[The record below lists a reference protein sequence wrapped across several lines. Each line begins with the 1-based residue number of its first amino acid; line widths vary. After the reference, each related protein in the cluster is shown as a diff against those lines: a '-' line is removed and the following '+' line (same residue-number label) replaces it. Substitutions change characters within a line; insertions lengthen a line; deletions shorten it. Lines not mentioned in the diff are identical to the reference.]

1 MLAKALNQAL
11 DVLNDTLL
19 SRASP
24 LPHKP
29 SCYTSPLITR
39 SKRRMLWCSPLTAAA
54 HSRMIAIPRPL
65 RLTFYS
71 LLIIAGA
78 VLAASVAIRQAERQS
93 LVDDAGRANQQLA
106 LYANSLHTLIE
117 RYRALPAVLAL
128 DSEMIRALKGPLDP
142 ATQEV
147 LNHKLERIN
156 GAAQSSTLELMD
168 RSGLAVAASNW
179 RLPSSYVGHNYA
191 FRPYFSQTRSQGT
204 GRFYA
209 VGVTTGIPGY
219 FLSSAVVDEQE
230 QFLGAMVVKLEFPEL
245 EREWAQGDDL
255 LLVSDA
261 RGIVFIANKPGWRY
275 RNLRPLSANDLAEL
289 KATRQYD
296 KKQLQPLDTQTL
308 QRFDENSHL
317 VRVAGPEGNANYI
330 WESLPLKAEG
340 WTLHLLRKPQVAFED
355 QRNAGL
361 AAAGLWLALVFLL
374 LFLTQRWRLARLR
387 QRSREELERLVQERT
402 QALRTAQ
409 DGLVQSAKLA
419 ALGQMSAALAHEINQ
434 PLTTQ
439 RMQLATLRL
448 LLDHG
453 RIDDA
458 YQALTPLDDMLTRMA
473 ALTGHLKTFARKSPS
488 GLRERLDLATVVD
501 QSLHLLDARLRDE
514 AIGTVLDLTRPA
526 WVRGDAIRLE
536 QVLINLLR
544 NALDAMANKPRKRL
558 EIRLHAD
565 QQLWHLSV
573 SDSGGGIAEEHLNNV
588 FDPFFTTKPV
598 GDGLGL
604 GLAVSYAIV
613 HELGGRLSVANQG
626 DGAVFTLT
634 LPIALE
640 APDLC

>member
-1 MLAKALNQAL
+1 
-11 DVLNDTLL
+11 
-19 SRASP
+19 
-24 LPHKP
+24 
-29 SCYTSPLITR
+29 
-39 SKRRMLWCSPLTAAA
+39 
-54 HSRMIAIPRPL
+54 MIAIPRPL
-65 RLTFYS
+65 RLTFYT
-71 LLIIAGA
+71 LLIVAGT
-78 VLAASVAIRQAERQS
+78 VLAASTAIRHAERQA
-93 LVDDAGRANQQLA
+93 LADDAARANQQLA

-128 DSEMIRALKGPLDP
+128 DSEMISALKGPLDTS
-142 ATQEV
+142 TQDL
-147 LNHKLERIN
+147 LNRKLERIN
-156 GAAQSSTLELMD
+156 DAAQSSTLELMD
-168 RSGLAVAASNW
+168 RNGLAVAASNW
-179 RLPSSYVGHNYA
+179 NLPSSYVGHNYA
-191 FRPYFSQTRSQGT
+191 FRPYFQQTLSQGT
-204 GRFYA
+204 GHFYA
-209 VGVTTGIPGY
+209 VGVTTGVPGY
-219 FLSSAVVDEQE
+219 FLSSAVLDERQ
-230 QFLGAMVVKLEFPEL
+230 QFIGAMVVKLEFPEL
-245 EREWAQGDDL
+245 EHEWAQGNDL

-261 RGIVFIANKPGWRY
+261 RGIVFIANQPDWRY
-275 RNLRPLSANDLAEL
+275 RALRPLSDNDHAEL

-296 KKQLQPLDTQTL
+296 KKTLLPLDTQVL
-308 QRFDENSHL
+308 QHFGDNSHL
-317 VRVAGPEGNANYI
+317 MRVVGPESNAQYI
-330 WESLPLKAEG
+330 WETLPLKAEG

-361 AAAGLWLALVFLL
+361 AAAGSWLALVFLL

-387 QRSREELERLVQERT
+387 QRSREELELLVDERT
-402 QALRTAQ
+402 RALRTAQ

-434 PLTTQ
+434 PLTAQ

-453 RIDDA
+453 RVDDA
-458 YQALTPLDDMLTRMA
+458 YKALTPLDDMLTRMA

-501 QSLHLLDARLRDE
+501 QSLLLLDARLRDE
-514 AIGTVLDLTRPA
+514 AIGTLLDLTRPA

-544 NALDAMANKPRKRL
+544 NALDAMADKPHKRL

-565 QQLWHLSV
+565 QQLWRLTV
-573 SDSGGGIAEEHLNNV
+573 IDSGGGIAEEHLNNV

-613 HELGGRLSVANQG
+613 HELGGRLGAANQG
-626 DGAVFTLT
+626 DGAIFTLT

-640 APDLC
+640 TPELC

>member
-1 MLAKALNQAL
+1 
-11 DVLNDTLL
+11 
-19 SRASP
+19 
-24 LPHKP
+24 
-29 SCYTSPLITR
+29 
-39 SKRRMLWCSPLTAAA
+39 
-54 HSRMIAIPRPL
+54 MIA
-65 RLTFYS
+65 T
-71 LLIIAGA
+71 
-78 VLAASVAIRQAERQS
+78 
-93 LVDDAGRANQQLA
+93 
-106 LYANSLHTLIE
+106 
-117 RYRALPAVLAL
+117 
-128 DSEMIRALKGPLDP
+128 
-142 ATQEV
+142 
-147 LNHKLERIN
+147 
-156 GAAQSSTLELMD
+156 
-168 RSGLAVAASNW
+168 VAASNW
-179 RLPSSYVGHNYA
+179 KLPSSYVGHNYA
-191 FRPYFSQTRSQGT
+191 FRPYFRQTLSQGT

-209 VGVTTGIPGY
+209 VGVTTGVPGY
-219 FLSSAVVDEQE
+219 FLSSAVLDEHE

-245 EREWAQGDDL
+245 EREWAQGNDL

-261 RGIVFIANKPGWRY
+261 RGIVFIANQPGWRY
-275 RNLRPLSANDLAEL
+275 RNLRPLSASDLAEL
-289 KATRQYD
+289 TATRQYD
-296 KKQLQPLDTQTL
+296 KKQLQSLETQPL

-317 VRVAGPEGNANYI
+317 MRVNGPDGNARYI
-330 WESLPLKAEG
+330 WESLPLKGEG
-340 WTLHLLRKPQVAFED
+340 WTLHLLRKPQFAFED

-361 AAAGLWLALVFLL
+361 AAAGSWLALVFLV
-374 LFLTQRWRLARLR
+374 LFLTQRWRLARMR
-387 QRSREELERLVQERT
+387 QRSREELEQLVEERT

-434 PLTTQ
+434 PLTAQ

-453 RIDDA
+453 RVEDA
-458 YQALTPLDDMLTRMA
+458 YKALTPLDDMLTRMA

-488 GLRERLDLATVVD
+488 GLRERLDLASVVD
-501 QSLHLLDARLRDE
+501 QALQLLDARLRDE
-514 AIGTVLDLTRPA
+514 GIGTVLDLTRPA

-565 QQLWHLSV
+565 EQLWQLTV
-573 SDSGGGIAEEHLNNV
+573 SDSGGGIAEEHLNSV

-613 HELGGRLSVANQG
+613 HELGGRLCVANRG

-640 APDLC
+640 TPELC